1 MSTAV
6 MVEQKTVIFPL
17 PDGRRFI
24 VTPFGDAIP
33 GKSGNGWAVVDITIE
48 NLDGTRETL
57 YAAGTSENK
66 VHPELP
72 GKIRVFT
79 FGHSRDRPQAG

>member
-1 MSTAV
+1 
-6 MVEQKTVIFPL
+6 MVGTKTVIFPL

-33 GKSGNGWAVVDITIE
+33 GESGNGWAVVDITVE
-48 NLDGTRETL
+48 NLDGTTETL
-57 YAAGTSENK
+57 CAAGCAESKT
-66 VHPELP
+66 HPEKP

-79 FGHSRDRPQAG
+79 FGHGRDGAITK